1 MSTNTTDRELLE
13 LAAKAAGIGG
23 RYESW
28 CGPGYGFMQGIRRTG
43 DPKEYKVW
51 NPALYSDHRYEL
63 ARTLNMAIEFDT
75 CTVGAKMPNGNWM
88 WIGWSEKDLKGLH
101 KTDADAILALAA
113 EIGRQMP

>member
-1 MSTNTTDRELLE
+1 MTKDRELLE
-13 LAAKAAGIGG
+13 MAAKAAGLLIGFSEGTADEG
-23 RYESW
+23 RPYVW
-28 CGPGYGFMQGIRRTG
+28 DG
-43 DPKEYKVW
+43 DYKKSRWW
-51 NPALYSDHRYEL
+51 NPLTDDGDRYRL
-63 ARTLNMAIEFDT
+63 AKDLGMTIDFDT